1 MLGLDDYL
9 QRNLKLHRSEFNNL
23 MDLGIIQPAKK
34 LVFTFTYDPEK
45 KKSRRVEIMWRLSSL
60 NDITVPDH
68 IQDFTLT
75 LNGATLCSKVNL
87 VRAYHQ
93 IPVEF
98 TKLHRLTTL
107 FGLF

>member
-9 QRNLKLHRSEFNNL
+9 QRNLKLPRIEYNTPMYPGTL
-23 MDLGIIQPAKK
+23 QPAKK
-34 LVFTFTYDPEK
+34 QASPFTYYPEK